1 MKNGNRWI
9 ALSVLGAMMLST
21 VGGAFTAP
29 AEASTKGRRNTTIAL
44 GALTAYGLIKKKK
57 TLAIGAGVG
66 TAIAY
71 SRYRKSKKRDGRRS
85 RLWYQQRYGRNWKRH
100 YYHGRS

>member
-9 ALSVLGAMMLST
+9 ALSVLFALMLST
-21 VGGAFTAP
+21 LGAAFVAP

-71 SRYRKSKKRDGRRS
+71 HRYRKGKQSDRRRS
-85 RLWYQQRYGRNWKRH
+85 RLWYQQRYGRNWKSH
-100 YYHGRS
+100 YYHGRG